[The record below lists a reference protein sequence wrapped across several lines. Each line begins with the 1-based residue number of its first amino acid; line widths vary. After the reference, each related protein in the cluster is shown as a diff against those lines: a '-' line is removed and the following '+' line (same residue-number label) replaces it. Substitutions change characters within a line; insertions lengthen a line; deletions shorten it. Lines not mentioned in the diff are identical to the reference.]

1 MAKLKRMRRKVPILK
16 IKVESDASYSQIQH
30 IPELKEV
37 VIDETVY
44 AIKDGIE
51 KNKSKISLFEVAY
64 TDCVIELEKTKWKST
79 LENVIDYYVSKEDY
93 TKCIE
98 IRDLINKL

>member
-1 MAKLKRMRRKVPILK
+1 MRRKVPILRV
-16 IKVESDASYSQIQH
+16 KVESNESYSQIQY
-30 IPELKEV
+30 ISELKEV

-64 TDCVIELEKTKWKST
+64 TDCVIELEKQNWKST
-79 LENVIDYYVSKEDY
+79 LENVIGHYVSKEDY
-93 TKCIE
+93 TKCAE
-98 IRDLINKL
+98 VRDLINKL

>member
-1 MAKLKRMRRKVPILK
+1 MTKSTCMRRKVPILRIK
-16 IKVESDASYSQIQH
+16 IESDASYSQIQY

-64 TDCVIELEKTKWKST
+64 TDCVIELEKQNWKST
-79 LENVIDYYVSKEDY
+79 LKNVIEYYVSKEDY

>member
-1 MAKLKRMRRKVPILK
+1 MTKFKPMRRKVPILRVK
-16 IKVESDASYSQIQH
+16 MESDASYSQIQY

-64 TDCVIELEKTKWKST
+64 TDCVIELEKTKWKSA
-79 LENVIDYYVSKEDY
+79 LENVIEYYVSKEDY
-93 TKCIE
+93 TKCAE
-98 IRDLINKL
+98 VRDLINKL